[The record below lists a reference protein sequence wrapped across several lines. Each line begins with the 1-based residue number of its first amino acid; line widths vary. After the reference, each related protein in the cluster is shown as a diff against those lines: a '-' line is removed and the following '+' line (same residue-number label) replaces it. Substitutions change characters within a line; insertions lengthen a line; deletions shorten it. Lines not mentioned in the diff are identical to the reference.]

1 MTLTRYRR
9 NDPVVCELARA
20 SRSSLTER
28 HCVIAPEIAIKSAVT
43 RSYDS
48 GVKNKPP
55 YAIESVDNALR
66 ILQALRDAGQVR
78 VSDLAAELGIA
89 RSTAHRLL
97 AMLVYRDFAVQA
109 EDRSYLPGPAL
120 SAPPLRGEP
129 TQRLRQVLRPHMEA
143 LCDQVAETVNLMVRI
158 GTQTRFLHTVES
170 TQILRIGDRQG
181 TILPA
186 WQTSGGKALLAEL
199 PDAQLTALLRGAA
212 GRPPDGMTDG
222 ERRSLVSEL
231 RRVREQ
237 GYAENIEESESGVCA
252 VGMCV
257 RDGAGEVLAA
267 LSVSAPSVRYTPDR
281 ARLFVRELRT
291 AVAGAE
297 KDISR

>member
-1 MTLTRYRR
+1 M
-9 NDPVVCELARA
+9 
-20 SRSSLTER
+20 
-28 HCVIAPEIAIKSAVT
+28 
-43 RSYDS
+43 
-48 GVKNKPP
+48 KNKPP

-66 ILQALRDAGQVR
+66 ILQALRDSGRVR
-78 VSDLAAELGIA
+78 VSELAAELGIA

-120 SAPPLRGEP
+120 SAP
-129 TQRLRQVLRPHMEA
+129 QRLRQVLRPHMEA
-143 LCDQVAETVNLMVRI
+143 LCDQVSETVNLMVRL

-170 TQILRIGDRQG
+170 TQILRVGDRQG

-186 WQTSGGKALLAEL
+186 WKTSGGKALLAEL
-199 PDAQLTALLRGAA
+199 PDAQLSALLRTAA
-212 GRPPDGMTDG
+212 GRPPDGITDG

-237 GYAENIEESESGVCA
+237 GYAENIEETESGVCA
-252 VGMCV
+252 VGVCV
-257 RDGAGEVLAA
+257 RDPAGEALAA

-281 ARLFVRELRT
+281 ARLFIRELRD
-291 AVAGAE
+291 AVRRSE
-297 KDISR
+297 TDISL

>member
-1 MTLTRYRR
+1 M
-9 NDPVVCELARA
+9 
-20 SRSSLTER
+20 
-28 HCVIAPEIAIKSAVT
+28 
-43 RSYDS
+43 
-48 GVKNKPP
+48 KNKPP

-66 ILQALRDAGQVR
+66 ILQALRDSGRVR
-78 VSDLAAELGIA
+78 VSELAAELGIA

-129 TQRLRQVLRPHMEA
+129 AQRLRQVLRPHMEA
-143 LCDQVAETVNLMVRI
+143 LCDQVSETVNLMVRL

-170 TQILRIGDRQG
+170 TQIL
-181 TILPA
+181 PA
-186 WQTSGGKALLAEL
+186 WKTSGGKALLAEL
-199 PDAQLTALLRGAA
+199 PDAQLSALLRTAA
-212 GRPPDGMTDG
+212 GRPPDGITDG

-237 GYAENIEESESGVCA
+237 GYAENIEETESGVCA
-252 VGMCV
+252 VGVCV
-257 RDGAGEVLAA
+257 RDPAGEALAA

-281 ARLFVRELRT
+281 ARLFIRELRD
-291 AVAGAE
+291 AVRRSE
-297 KDISR
+297 TDISL